1 MVGEGRP
8 VMVVITAHAR
18 RGRRLNQDETA
29 AYIAELQRL
38 APQRLSLRLLAER
51 LNLSKDQVRSLCA
64 KAGVDTSS
72 PTVTRPTGRPAKEL
86 PPKPKVEK
94 SAPAARQKKPTA
106 PRPAPVRIVHTRCR
120 WCRVPEVP
128 LARSG
133 RFDEHYRLGPSR
145 RGVAIAVLCEGSGRY
160 PIPDQ
165 EGL

>member
-1 MVGEGRP
+1 
-8 VMVVITAHAR
+8 MVVATAQAR
-18 RGRRLNQDETA
+18 RGRRLNPAETA
-29 AYIAELQRL
+29 AYMVELQRL

-51 LNLSKDQVRSLCA
+51 LNLSKDQVRSLCV
-64 KAGVDTSS
+64 KAGVDTSA
-72 PTVTRPTGRPAKEL
+72 PAITRPTGRPGKEPP
-86 PPKPKVEK
+86 PPKPKAEK
-94 SAPAARQKKPTA
+94 PAPSARKKPTP

-120 WCRVPEVP
+120 WCRTPEVP

-145 RGVAIAVLCEGSGRY
+145 RGVAVAVLCEGSGRY